1 MGRRPPGSELR
12 RTGPPI
18 RRPLLAARGGLPAVS
33 AVLAGAGLPAGL
45 AGAGQDTFIAP
56 QSELFT
62 NVTVIDGRGGPPRPS
77 SSVLVWGGRIRDVG
91 ARGSVAA
98 PEGTIVVDLS
108 GSYLIPGFID
118 AHASPQTTR
127 ELRALLAAGIT
138 GVRDGATSLA
148 AFEARGR
155 GGFGEDPV
163 PALYVGG
170 PVLETGDAARGARLE
185 SETSAVAEVARQAAD
200 GAGFVS
206 VASSVPPSWL
216 VGIARA
222 ARRAEVPL
230 WADRRDGGWLLALR
244 AGSAVASPL
253 VSGDSELLPESERGS
268 FEALAAAGQVPGRI
282 AWLERLE
289 PQGPDVDR
297 AVTALLSNDSALLP
311 LLASV
316 APLDCPAETAACTPL
331 SDDERAALQAAW
343 PGAEALVR
351 TFHGHGIR
359 LLVGSDAPR
368 TTPLGE
374 GFHREMELLV
384 EAGIPP
390 LEVLGMAT
398 RNGAIALGQLHERG
412 TIEIGKRADFLV
424 LEANPVADIRN
435 ARRISLVVIDGRAWT
450 PGPDGDWR
458 RVRFN

>member
-1 MGRRPPGSELR
+1 MGRRPPG
-12 RTGPPI
+12 
-18 RRPLLAARGGLPAVS
+18 AVS
-33 AVLAGAGLPAGL
+33 AILAGAVLPGGL
-45 AGAGQDTFIAP
+45 AGAGQDTFIVP

-77 SSVLVWGGRIRDVG
+77 SAVLVWGGRIRDIG
-91 ARGSVAA
+91 AQGSVAA
-98 PEGTIVVDLS
+98 PEGTVVVDLS
-108 GSYLIPGFID
+108 GSYLMPGLID
-118 AHASPQTTR
+118 AHASPRTTE

-138 GVRDGATSLA
+138 GVRDGATSPA

-155 GGFGEDPV
+155 GNFGEDPV
-163 PALYVGG
+163 PAVYVGG
-170 PVLETGDAARGARLE
+170 PVLDAGGAPRGVALE
-185 SETSAVAEVARQAAD
+185 SEAAAVAEVARQAAD

-206 VASSVPPSWL
+206 VTSGVPSSWL

-244 AGSAVASPL
+244 AGSAVAGPL
-253 VSGDSELLPESERGS
+253 VSGDPELLPERERGP
-268 FEALAAAGQVPGRI
+268 FEALAEAGQVPVQT

-311 LLASV
+311 LLAGAS
-316 APLDCPAETAACTPL
+316 ASPDCPADATPCAPL
-331 SDDERAALQAAW
+331 STDERSALEAVW
-343 PGAEALVR
+343 PGAEALLR
-351 TFHGHGIR
+351 TFHGHGVR

-368 TTPLGE
+368 TTAWGE

-384 EAGIPP
+384 EAGISP

-412 TIEIGKRADFLV
+412 TIEIGKRADFVV
-424 LEANPVADIRN
+424 LEANPAADIRN
-435 ARRISLVVIDGRAWT
+435 ARRISFVVIDGDAWT
-450 PGPDGDWR
+450 YDRDGSWR
-458 RVRFN
+458 RIRFN

>member
-1 MGRRPPGSELR
+1 MGRRPAGSELR
-12 RTGPPI
+12 RTGTPVRP
-18 RRPLLAARGGLPAVS
+18 PLLAVS
-33 AVLAGAGLPAGL
+33 AILAAGAGLPDGL
-45 AGAGQDTFIAP
+45 VGAGQDTFITQ

-77 SSVLVWGGRIRDVG
+77 SSVLVSGGRIRDIG

-98 PEGTIVVDLS
+98 PDGTIVVDLS
-108 GSYLIPGFID
+108 GAYLVPGFID

-127 ELRALLAAGIT
+127 DLRALLAAGIT

-148 AFEARGR
+148 AFEERGR
-155 GGFGEDPV
+155 GSFGEDPV
-163 PALYVGG
+163 PTVYVGG
-170 PVLETGDAARGARLE
+170 PVLEAGSASHGVVLASEAA
-185 SETSAVAEVARQAAD
+185 AVAEVARQASD

-222 ARRAEVPL
+222 ARRGEVPL

-268 FEALAAAGQVPGRI
+268 FEALADAGQVPARI
-282 AWLERLE
+282 AWLERVE
-289 PQGPDVDR
+289 PDGPDVDR

-311 LLASV
+311 LLASAS
-316 APLDCPAETAACTPL
+316 APLDCPAEAAPCTPL
-331 SDDERAALQAAW
+331 SDDEWTALQAAW
-343 PGAEALVR
+343 PKAEALVQ
-351 TFHGHGIR
+351 TFHGHGVR

-374 GFHREMELLV
+374 GFHREMQLLV
-384 EAGIPP
+384 EAGLPA
-390 LEVLGMAT
+390 LDVLGMAT
-398 RNGAIALGQLHERG
+398 RNGAIELGQLHERG

-424 LEANPVADIRN
+424 LEANPLADIRN
-435 ARRISLVVIDGRAWT
+435 ARRISLVVIDGRAWAL
-450 PGPDGDWR
+450 GPDDAWR

>member
-1 MGRRPPGSELR
+1 MRHRLTGPELR
-12 RTGPPI
+12 RAGTPARP
-18 RRPLLAARGGLPAVS
+18 PLLAIAALVAW
-33 AVLAGAGLPAGL
+33 AGLPGGL
-45 AGAGQDTFIAP
+45 VGAGQDTFITP

-77 SSVLVWGGRIRDVG
+77 SAVLVWGGRIQGVG
-91 ARGSVAA
+91 TQGSVAA
-98 PEGTIVVDLS
+98 PEGTVVVDLS
-108 GSYLIPGFID
+108 GSFLVPGFID
-118 AHASPQTTR
+118 THASPQTAD

-148 AFEARGR
+148 AFEERGR

-163 PALYVGG
+163 PAVYVGG
-170 PVLETGDAARGARLE
+170 PVLDAGSTTRGAALQ
-185 SETSAVAEVARQAAD
+185 SEAAAIAEVDRQAAD

-206 VASSVPPSWL
+206 VASSVPSSWL

-222 ARRAEVPL
+222 ARRAELPL

-268 FEALAAAGQVPGRI
+268 FEALADAGQVPLQV

-289 PQGPDVDR
+289 PHGPDVDR

-311 LLASV
+311 LLASAS
-316 APLDCPAETAACTPL
+316 APLDCPAEAATCAPL
-331 SDDERAALQAAW
+331 PDEGRAALQAVW
-343 PGAEALVR
+343 PRAEALVQ
-351 TFHGHGIR
+351 TFHDHGVR

-368 TTPLGE
+368 TTSWGE
-374 GFHREMELLV
+374 GFHREMQLLV

-398 RNGAIALGQLHERG
+398 RNGAIAIGQLHERG

-435 ARRISLVVIDGRAWT
+435 ARRIALVVISGRAWAL
-450 PGPDGDWR
+450 GSDGTWR

>member
-1 MGRRPPGSELR
+1 MGRRPAGSELR
-12 RTGPPI
+12 RAGTLVH
-18 RRPLLAARGGLPAVS
+18 RPLLAAAAILARAALPD
-33 AVLAGAGLPAGL
+33 GL
-45 AGAGQDTFIAP
+45 AGAGQDTFIAQQP
-56 QSELFT
+56 ELFT

-77 SSVLVWGGRIRDVG
+77 SSVLVWGGRIRDIG
-91 ARGSVAA
+91 ARGSLAA
-98 PEGTIVVDLS
+98 PDGTVVVDLS
-108 GSYLIPGFID
+108 GAYLIPGFID
-118 AHASPQTTR
+118 AHASPQTAQ

-148 AFEARGR
+148 AFEERGR
-155 GGFGEDPV
+155 GSFGEDPV
-163 PALYVGG
+163 PVVYVGG
-170 PVLETGDAARGARLE
+170 PVLEAGSASRGVVLE

-216 VGIARA
+216 AGIARA

-230 WADRRDGGWLLALR
+230 WADRRGGGWLLAVR
-244 AGSAVASPL
+244 AGSAVTGPM
-253 VSGDSELLPESERGS
+253 VSGDSELLPESERGA
-268 FEALAAAGQVPGRI
+268 FEALSDAGQVSVRA
-282 AWLERLE
+282 AWLDRLE
-289 PQGPDVDR
+289 PHGPDVDR

-311 LLASV
+311 QLASAS
-316 APLDCPAETAACTPL
+316 APLDCPAEAAPCTRL
-331 SDDERAALQAAW
+331 SDGEWAELQAVW
-343 PGAEALVR
+343 PKAEALVR
-351 TFHGHGIR
+351 TFHGHGVR

-368 TTPLGE
+368 TTPPGE
-374 GFHREMELLV
+374 GFHREMQLLV

-424 LEANPVADIRN
+424 LESNPVADIRN
-435 ARRISLVVIDGRAWT
+435 ARRISLVVIDGRAWAA
-450 PGPDGDWR
+450 GPDGDWM

>member
-1 MGRRPPGSELR
+1 MGRRPAGSELR
-12 RTGPPI
+12 RTGTPV
-18 RRPLLAARGGLPAVS
+18 RRPVLAVS
-33 AVLAGAGLPAGL
+33 AILAGAGLPGGL
-45 AGAGQDTFIAP
+45 AGAGQDTFITQ

-91 ARGSVAA
+91 ARGSVTA
-98 PEGTIVVDLS
+98 PDGTVVVDLS
-108 GSYLIPGFID
+108 GAYLIPGFID
-118 AHASPQTTR
+118 AHASPQTTQD
-127 ELRALLAAGIT
+127 LRALLAAGIT

-148 AFEARGR
+148 AFEERGR
-155 GGFGEDPV
+155 GSFGEDPV
-163 PALYVGG
+163 PAVYVGG
-170 PVLETGDAARGARLE
+170 PVLEAGSASHGVVLE
-185 SETSAVAEVARQAAD
+185 SEAAAVAEVARQAAD

-206 VASSVPPSWL
+206 LASSVPPSWL

-230 WADRRDGGWLLALR
+230 WADRRGSGWLLALR

-253 VSGDSELLPESERGS
+253 VSGDSELLPEGERGS
-268 FEALAAAGQVPGRI
+268 FEALADAGQVPARI
-282 AWLERLE
+282 PWLERLE
-289 PQGPDVDR
+289 PDGPDVDR

-311 LLASV
+311 LLASAS
-316 APLDCPAETAACTPL
+316 APLDCPAEAAPCTPL
-331 SDDERAALQAAW
+331 SDDEWTALQAVW
-343 PGAEALVR
+343 PRAEALVR
-351 TFHGHGIR
+351 TFHGQGVR

-374 GFHREMELLV
+374 GFHREMQLLV
-384 EAGIPP
+384 EAGIPA

-398 RNGAIALGQLHERG
+398 RNGAIELGQLHERG

-435 ARRISLVVIDGRAWT
+435 ARRISLVVIDGRAWAL
-450 PGPDGDWR
+450 GPDDAWR

>member
-1 MGRRPPGSELR
+1 MGQRTEPELRPAGNPGS
-12 RTGPPI
+12 
-18 RRPLLAARGGLPAVS
+18 RPLVAVS
-33 AVLAGAGLPAGL
+33 AILAGAVVPGGL

-77 SSVLVWGGRIRDVG
+77 SSVLVWGGRIQDIG

-98 PEGTIVVDLS
+98 PQGTVVVDLS

-118 AHASPQTTR
+118 AHASPQTTE

-148 AFEARGR
+148 AFEERGR
-155 GGFGEDPV
+155 GGFGDDPV
-163 PALYVGG
+163 PAVYVGG
-170 PVLETGDAARGARLE
+170 PVLDAGSASSGAALE
-185 SETSAVAEVARQAAD
+185 SEAAAVAEVARQAAD

-206 VASSVPPSWL
+206 VASGVPPSWL

-244 AGSAVASPL
+244 AGSDVAGPL
-253 VSGDSELLPESERGS
+253 VSGDVELLPESERGP
-268 FEALAAAGQVPGRI
+268 FEALAEAGQVPAQI

-297 AVTALLSNDSALLP
+297 AVNALLSNDSALLP
-311 LLASV
+311 MLAS
-316 APLDCPAETAACTPL
+316 ASASLDCPAAAATCAPL
-331 SDDERAALQAAW
+331 SNDERRALEAVW
-343 PGAEALVR
+343 PKAQALVR
-351 TFHGHGIR
+351 TFHGHGVR

-368 TTPLGE
+368 TTAWGE
-374 GFHREMELLV
+374 GFHGEMQLLV

-398 RNGAIALGQLHERG
+398 RNGAIELGQLHERG

-424 LEANPVADIRN
+424 LEANPAADIRN
-435 ARRISLVVIDGRAWT
+435 ARRISFVVIDGDAWT
-450 PGPDGDWR
+450 FDREGNWR

>member
-1 MGRRPPGSELR
+1 M
-12 RTGPPI
+12 
-18 RRPLLAARGGLPAVS
+18 
-33 AVLAGAGLPAGL
+33 
-45 AGAGQDTFIAP
+45 GAGQDAFITS

-77 SSVLVWGGRIRDVG
+77 SSVLVWGGRIRDIG
-91 ARGSVAA
+91 TQGSVAA
-98 PEGTIVVDLS
+98 PEGTVVVDLS

-118 AHASPQTTR
+118 AHASPRTTE

-148 AFEARGR
+148 AFEERGR

-163 PALYVGG
+163 PVVYVGG
-170 PVLETGDAARGARLE
+170 PVLETGDAARGAALE
-185 SETSAVAEVARQAAD
+185 SEAAAIAEVARQAAD

-216 VGIARA
+216 VGVARA

-230 WADRRDGGWLLALR
+230 WADRRQGGWLLALR
-244 AGSAVASPL
+244 AGSAVGSPL
-253 VSGDSELLPESERGS
+253 VSGDPELLPEGERGP
-268 FEALAAAGQVPGRI
+268 FEALADAGQVPI
-282 AWLERLE
+282 QVAWLERLE

-311 LLASV
+311 LLASAS
-316 APLDCPAETAACTPL
+316 APLDCPADVATCAPL
-331 SDDERAALQAAW
+331 SDEERTALQAVW
-343 PGAEALVR
+343 PRAEALVR
-351 TFHGHGIR
+351 TFHGHGVR

-368 TTPLGE
+368 TTRWGE
-374 GFHREMELLV
+374 GFHREMRLLV
-384 EAGIPP
+384 EAGISH

-398 RNGAIALGQLHERG
+398 RNGAVALGQLHERG

-424 LEANPVADIRN
+424 LEANPLADIRN
-435 ARRISLVVIDGRAWT
+435 ARRISLVVIDGDAWT
-450 PGPDGDWR
+450 FDREGSWR

>member
-1 MGRRPPGSELR
+1 MGRGL
-12 RTGPPI
+12 TGPELPRAGPPA
-18 RRPLLAARGGLPAVS
+18 RRPLLAVSAILAGVGLPD
-33 AVLAGAGLPAGL
+33 GL
-45 AGAGQDTFIAP
+45 AGAGQDTFITL

-77 SSVLVWGGRIRDVG
+77 SAVLVSGGRIRDIG
-91 ARGSVAA
+91 AQGSVFA
-98 PEGTIVVDLS
+98 PEGTVVVDLS

-118 AHASPQTTR
+118 AHASPQTTG

-148 AFEARGR
+148 AFEERGR

-163 PALYVGG
+163 PAVYVGG
-170 PVLETGDAARGARLE
+170 PVLEAAGAALGAAPE
-185 SETSAVAEVARQAAD
+185 SEAAAVAEVERQAAD

-206 VASSVPPSWL
+206 VSSSVPPSWL
-216 VGIARA
+216 VGMARA

-230 WADRRDGGWLLALR
+230 WADRRAGGWLLALR

-253 VSGDSELLPESERGS
+253 VSGDAELLPESERGS
-268 FEALAAAGQVPGRI
+268 FAALADAGQVPIQI

-289 PQGPDVDR
+289 PHGPDVDG

-311 LLASV
+311 LLASAS
-316 APLDCPAETAACTPL
+316 APLDCPAEAATCTPL
-331 SDDERAALQAAW
+331 SGDEQTALRAVW
-343 PGAEALVR
+343 PKAEALVR
-351 TFHGHGIR
+351 TFHGHGVR

-368 TTPLGE
+368 TTRWGE
-374 GFHREMELLV
+374 GFHREMQLLV

-424 LEANPVADIRN
+424 LEANPLADIRN
-435 ARRISLVVIDGRAWT
+435 ARRISLVMIDGRAWT
-450 PGPDGDWR
+450 LGPDDAWR

>member
-1 MGRRPPGSELR
+1 MRHAGTPG
-12 RTGPPI
+12 
-18 RRPLLAARGGLPAVS
+18 RRPLLAVS
-33 AVLAGAGLPAGL
+33 AILAGAVLPDGLV
-45 AGAGQDTFIAP
+45 GAGQDAFITP

-77 SSVLVWGGRIRDVG
+77 SSVLVWGGRIRDIG
-91 ARGSVAA
+91 TQGSVAA
-98 PEGTIVVDLS
+98 PEGTVVVDLS

-118 AHASPQTTR
+118 AHASPQTTE

-148 AFEARGR
+148 AFEERGR

-163 PALYVGG
+163 PAVYVGG
-170 PVLETGDAARGARLE
+170 PVLEAGEAVRGAALE
-185 SETSAVAEVARQAAD
+185 SEAAAIAEVARQAAD

-206 VASSVPPSWL
+206 LASSVPPPWL
-216 VGIARA
+216 VGVARA

-253 VSGDSELLPESERGS
+253 VSGDAELLPESERGP
-268 FEALAAAGQVPGRI
+268 FDALAEAGQVPIRT

-289 PQGPDVDR
+289 PHGPDVDR

-311 LLASV
+311 LLASAY
-316 APLDCPAETAACTPL
+316 APLDCLAEAATCTPP
-331 SDDERAALQAAW
+331 SADERAALQAVW
-343 PGAEALVR
+343 PKAEALVR
-351 TFHGHGIR
+351 TFHGHGVR

-368 TTPLGE
+368 TTPWGE
-374 GFHREMELLV
+374 GFHREMQLLA

-398 RNGAIALGQLHERG
+398 RNGATALGQLHERG

-435 ARRISLVVIDGRAWT
+435 ARRISFVVIDGEAWRFDRE
-450 PGPDGDWR
+450 GNWR

>member
-1 MGRRPPGSELR
+1 MGRRPTGSELR
-12 RTGPPI
+12 RAGTPG
-18 RRPLLAARGGLPAVS
+18 RRPVLAISTIV
-33 AVLAGAGLPAGL
+33 AGAGLPGGL
-45 AGAGQDTFIAP
+45 AGAGQDMFLTL

-77 SSVLVWGGRIRDVG
+77 SSVLVWGGRIQGIG
-91 ARGSVAA
+91 AQGSV
-98 PEGTIVVDLS
+98 PVPDGTIVVDLS

-118 AHASPQTTR
+118 AHASPLTTDD
-127 ELRALLAAGIT
+127 LRALLAAGIT
-138 GVRDGATSLA
+138 GVRDGATPLA
-148 AFEARGR
+148 AFEERGR

-163 PALYVGG
+163 PAVYIGG
-170 PVLETGDAARGARLE
+170 PVLDAGSATRGAAPD
-185 SETSAVAEVARQAAD
+185 SEAAAIAEVARQAAD

-253 VSGDSELLPESERGS
+253 VSGDAELLPESERAS
-268 FEALAAAGQVPGRI
+268 FEALAAAGQVPI
-282 AWLERLE
+282 QAAWLQRLE
-289 PQGPDVDR
+289 PHGPDVDR

-311 LLASV
+311 LLAGAF
-316 APLDCPAETAACTPL
+316 APLDCPAEAATCGPL
-331 SDDERAALQAAW
+331 SAAGRTALEAVW
-343 PGAEALVR
+343 PRAEALVQ
-351 TFHGHGIR
+351 TFHGHGVR

-368 TTPLGE
+368 TTPWGE
-374 GFHREMELLV
+374 GFHREMQLLV

-435 ARRISLVVIDGRAWT
+435 ARRITLVVINGRAWT
-450 PGPDGDWR
+450 LGPDDAWR

>member
-1 MGRRPPGSELR
+1 MPRALRGSELPRAGSPRRPP
-12 RTGPPI
+12 
-18 RRPLLAARGGLPAVS
+18 LLAVCAILT
-33 AVLAGAGLPAGL
+33 GALDPAGVV
-45 AGAGQDTFIAP
+45 GAGQDAFITP

-77 SSVLVWGGRIRDVG
+77 SAVLVWGGRIRDIG
-91 ARGSVAA
+91 AQGSVAA
-98 PEGTIVVDLS
+98 PEGTVVVDLS

-118 AHASPQTTR
+118 AHASPQTTE

-138 GVRDGATSLA
+138 GVRDGATSPA
-148 AFEARGR
+148 AFEQRGR

-163 PALYVGG
+163 PAVYVGG
-170 PVLETGDAARGARLE
+170 PILDAGSAPRGVALE
-185 SETSAVAEVARQAAD
+185 SETAAVAEVERQAAD

-206 VASSVPPSWL
+206 VASGVPPSWL

-244 AGSAVASPL
+244 AGSTVASPL
-253 VSGDSELLPESERGS
+253 ISGDSELLPESARAS
-268 FEALAAAGQVPGRI
+268 LEALAEAGQVPIQI

-311 LLASV
+311 LLAS
-316 APLDCPAETAACTPL
+316 ASASRDCPADAATCAPL
-331 SDDERAALQAAW
+331 SNDERSALQAIW
-343 PGAEALVR
+343 PKAEALVQ
-351 TFHGHGIR
+351 TFHGHGVR

-368 TTPLGE
+368 TTPWGE
-374 GFHREMELLV
+374 GFHSEMRLLV

-424 LEANPVADIRN
+424 LEANPAADIRN
-435 ARRISLVVIDGRAWT
+435 ARRISFVVIDGDAWAFDRE
-450 PGPDGDWR
+450 GHWR